1 MPFYSHFQCFVK
13 EAMMDW
19 TRDWEGCVAISV
31 GLSELDNVVSEQ
43 TETDSM
49 SVLSVSSVVSVS
61 VKTEVA

>member
-1 MPFYSHFQCFVK
+1 M
-13 EAMMDW
+13 
-19 TRDWEGCVAISV
+19 AISV